1 MHDNGIG
8 QSWKAIAQSAIGT
21 RHQSRGQSCQ
31 DHGAVLIQPTIVF
44 GAVADGA
51 GSAQF
56 SEIGA
61 TLAVNTALAYLQTN
75 LYKAI
80 LDTDPPTESEIQPLF
95 EQMVTQVVE
104 VLEQT
109 AKDGDYPLRELGCT
123 LLSFIATDH
132 WLAAMQIGDGFIV
145 VQSDAAADFKL
156 LFEPDKGEFINETM
170 FVTSQGALE
179 QMQCCTYPWAP
190 RFICAATD
198 GLEKVAIRYQDW
210 QPFAP
215 FFKPLVDCLDLIA
228 ETDDQHTY
236 LRAFLESDRL
246 NARTDDDKTLVIALQ
261 PQGALSPP
269 EESQVAPSQT
279 GEAPCSS

>member
-1 MHDNGIG
+1 M
-8 QSWKAIAQSAIGT
+8 
-21 RHQSRGQSCQ
+21 
-31 DHGAVLIQPTIVF
+31 VF

-61 TLAVNTALAYLQTN
+61 TLAVNTALAYLQTH

-80 LDTDPPTESEIQPLF
+80 LDTDLPTESEIQPLF
-95 EQMVTQVVE
+95 EEMVTQVVE

-123 LLSFIATDH
+123 LLSFIATDQ

-145 VQSDAAADFKL
+145 VQPEAEADFKL
-156 LFEPDKGEFINETM
+156 LFEPDKGEFINETV
-170 FVTSQGALE
+170 FVTSQSAIE
-179 QMQCCTYPWAP
+179 QMQCCVYPWGP

-198 GLEKVAIRYQDW
+198 GLEKVAVRYQDW

-228 ETDDQHTY
+228 QSDDQHIY
-236 LRAFLESDRL
+236 LRSFLESDRL

-261 PQGALSPP
+261 TQVSRSQPGDSPVEP
-269 EESQVAPSQT
+269 AQT
-279 GEAPCSS
+279 GDAPCSS